1 MKDWIK
7 TLATVAPSIA
17 TAIGGPLAGVAV
29 KVATSALGIENDPNA
44 LEDALLVGDPDTLF
58 KLKSAENDFKIEMKR
73 LDIDLARID
82 GQDRNSAR
90 DMAKQNMMPQVILS
104 TLYTV
109 GYMIVMWYFLMG
121 EVSVA
126 ADVKTLFGSL
136 LGVLTA
142 AQVQILNFWFGSSHG
157 SKTKIQGS

>member
-29 KVATSALGIENDPNA
+29 KVATSALGIENDPKV

-82 GQDRNSAR
+82 GQDRSSAR

-104 TLYTV
+104 TIYTL
-109 GYMIVMWYFLMG
+109 GYMVVMWLFLTG
-121 EVSVA
+121 EVSIA
-126 ADVKTLFGSL
+126 TDVKTLFGSV

-157 SKTKIQGS
+157 SKTKTQGA